1 MSQEKLIR
9 LKTEAALLKQ
19 LLENQA
25 EDIQDAAIALDSLQ
39 VYFEKVK
46 KMDRFEM
53 LGRIRLDRLF
63 IEGELANYEEIANCY
78 SRFAN
83 LAEGLEV

>member
-1 MSQEKLIR
+1 MSQEKLIH
-9 LKTEAALLKQ
+9 LKKEAALLEQ
-19 LLENQA
+19 LLKNQA
-25 EDIQDAAIALDSLQ
+25 DNVHDATVALDALH

-46 KMDRFEM
+46 KMDRFEL

-63 IEGELANYEEIANCY
+63 IEGELANNDEIANCY